1 MKMNQIKETK
11 YLPNYRNGRGIDF
24 FQSVKNGTRMWC
36 DSNLELM
43 AYRYLDFK
51 ADVLSY
57 KAQPVQY
64 VYKGLNGKETGYT
77 LDTEVIEK
85 EKLIKKLEIKPKV
98 FVDDPKEQVR
108 FRHFREVLLKS
119 KNQLV
124 EYLTDEEVCKGFTQ
138 QNLKLLCH
146 LRKLPLNKE
155 QAETLS
161 EAVGKLTTWGVMQDT
176 ASKLNITPRMTK
188 LMLAHQKYRF
198 DYAELLTNKT
208 KLVIGV

>member
-1 MKMNQIKETK
+1 MIQTK
-11 YLPNYRNGRGIDF
+11 KVRHLANYRNGRGIDF
-24 FQSVKNGTRMWC
+24 FQSQKNNCRIWC

-64 VYKGLNGKETGYT
+64 IYEGLNGAETGYT
-77 LDTEVIEK
+77 LDTEVIEHD
-85 EKLIKKLEIKPKV
+85 ESIKKLEIKPKV
-98 FVDDPKEQVR
+98 FADDPNERAR
-108 FRHFREVLLKS
+108 FQHFRKVLLQS
-119 KNQLV
+119 KKQLV

-138 QNLKLLCH
+138 QNLVRLCH

-155 QAETLS
+155 QARNLS
-161 EAVGKLTTWGVMQDT
+161 DCVGENTTWGFMQET
-176 ASKLNITPRMTK
+176 ARKLNITPRMTK

-198 DYAELLTNKT
+198 DYAELLTNET
-208 KLVIGV
+208 ELVMGA